1 MKNKLPRLLQFKFK
15 EPKNKFLFIIMMGT
29 ILIMF
34 ALLPEVFLSST
45 NLKSMASQ
53 FPEFGFLALA
63 MMLAMITGGIDLS
76 VVATANFTGVI
87 AALILT
93 KGPAAGMNPMLSIV
107 LAIAATIVAAL
118 PVGLINGFLI
128 AYIGVPPILA
138 TLGTQG
144 LFLGIA

>member
-1 MKNKLPRLLQFKFK
+1 
-15 EPKNKFLFIIMMGT
+15 
-29 ILIMF
+29 
-34 ALLPEVFLSST
+34 
-45 NLKSMASQ
+45 
-53 FPEFGFLALA
+53 
-63 MMLAMITGGIDLS
+63 IDLS

-144 LFLGIA
+144 LFLGIATVITKGLSVANFPKSFFIHR